1 MVRAVAERLGIEMER
16 VAINLDR
23 YGDTGSAAFPIA
35 LDEALQSGQIGPG
48 DHVLLVA
55 FGAGFHWGAALLRR

>member
-1 MVRAVAERLGIEMER
+1 MDR

-35 LDEALQSGQIGPG
+35 LDEALQSGRIRPG
-48 DHVLLVA
+48 DHALLVA
-55 FGAGFHWGAALLRR
+55 FGSGFHWGGAVIQF